1 MKGLDSHPDPE
12 EPQGVPSVSLQDKS
26 FPMSQPAA
34 GSHKAW
40 GAGALPALWQGQVQK
55 LLLLPPSPF
64 CGWDIIPGWWGVL
77 IHEQEGEQPLPA
89 WF

>member
-40 GAGALPALWQGQVQK
+40 GAGAQPVLWQGQVQK